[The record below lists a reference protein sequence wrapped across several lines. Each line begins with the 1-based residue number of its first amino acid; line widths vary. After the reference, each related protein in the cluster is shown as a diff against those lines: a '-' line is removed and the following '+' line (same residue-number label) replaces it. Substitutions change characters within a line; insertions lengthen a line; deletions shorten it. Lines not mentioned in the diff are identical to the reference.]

1 MGTGGGEVEIS
12 LEEVR
17 DKNLMQLKRLNLGVF
32 PVAFPDK
39 YYVYALASGEFT
51 KLAYYRDI
59 CVGAI
64 ASRQDKKEDGSI
76 RVYIMSVGVLPPYRG
91 LGIAAKLL
99 NHVLDL
105 CLKQHIPEIFLHV
118 EAHNEGAIKLYKKS
132 GFEITESFT
141 SNSTNGDP
149 TDIFTLT
156 KFIAPSQ
163 AKK

>member
-1 MGTGGGEVEIS
+1 MGRGGGEVEIS
-12 LEEVR
+12 LEER
-17 DKNLMQLKRLNLGVF
+17 DNNLMQLKKLNTGVF

-39 YYVYALASGEFT
+39 YYDDALASGEFS

-99 NHVLDL
+99 NHALDL

-118 EAHNEGAIKLYKKS
+118 QANNEGAIKLYKKF
-132 GFEITESFT
+132 GFEITESV
-141 SNSTNGDP
+141 TNYSANVDP
-149 TDIFTLT
+149 PDFFALT